1 MFSKAKKILASELM
15 YARDF
20 NEDEANAFLE
30 EVLENIHVDG
40 AAPVV
45 DEPLEPATVV

>member
-20 NEDEANAFLE
+20 SEDQANAFLE

-40 AAPVV
+40 LPVV
-45 DEPLEPATVV
+45 DEPLEPVTVV